1 MKKCAICGIV
11 KSKTYRCI
19 ICEAIVCLTCFHF
32 PTNECVNC
40 MEKDIKTEYNEY
52 DDDDFIPKRMPIKIS
67 IDGDFQA

>member
-1 MKKCAICGIV
+1 
-11 KSKTYRCI
+11 
-19 ICEAIVCLTCFHF
+19 
-32 PTNECVNC
+32 